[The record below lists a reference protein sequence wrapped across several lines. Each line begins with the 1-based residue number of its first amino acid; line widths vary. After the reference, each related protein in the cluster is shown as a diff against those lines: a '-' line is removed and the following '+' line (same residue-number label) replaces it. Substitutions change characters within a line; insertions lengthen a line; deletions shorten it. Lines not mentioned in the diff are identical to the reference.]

1 MKQLATVTAV
11 GVGRAILIVAD
22 GATKPLPATVEDR
35 GDGWIPAVNRRVL
48 VEQASDGR
56 LYVTGGV

>member
-1 MKQLATVTAV
+1 MKVTAV
-11 GVGRAILIVAD
+11 GAGRAVMVVTD
-22 GATKPLPATVEDR
+22 GTTEPLPAIVEDR

-48 VEQASDGR
+48 VEQGSDGR